1 MIDILAGIGVIALV
15 IGAGFFVNY
24 MEGIEE
30 SRKRKQADDK
40 LMEFYKDEFGS
51 EDDDWWGEQDI

>member
-24 MEGIEE
+24 MEGVEE

-40 LMEFYKDEFGS
+40 LMEFYKDEFGN
-51 EDDDWWGEQDI
+51 ENDWWNDGEA

>member
-1 MIDILAGIGVIALV
+1 MIDILAGIGVVALV

-40 LMEFYKDEFGS
+40 LMEFYRDEFNG
-51 EDDDWWGEQDI
+51 EDDDWWNEQDV

>member
-24 MEGIEE
+24 MEGVAER
-30 SRKRKQADDK
+30 RKEDRLEQ
-40 LMEFYKDEFGS
+40 FYKDEFGND
-51 EDDDWWGEQDI
+51 EDDWWNEQNI

>member
-1 MIDILAGIGVIALV
+1 MIDILAGIGVVALV

-40 LMEFYKDEFGS
+40 LMEFYKDEFGG
-51 EDDDWWGEQDI
+51 DDWWDEQDNI